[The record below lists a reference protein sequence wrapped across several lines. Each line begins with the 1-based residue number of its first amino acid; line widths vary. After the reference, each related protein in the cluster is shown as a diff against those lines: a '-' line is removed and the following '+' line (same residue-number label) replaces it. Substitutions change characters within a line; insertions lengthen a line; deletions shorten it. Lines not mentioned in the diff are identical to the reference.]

1 MQRRIRF
8 LTRGLVFSLKLT
20 RLQLNRIKLLWDW
33 KHFNDM
39 FSTSASFV
47 LVIAELSKR
56 FYSYVL
62 SSISTSK
69 SWCYLIRG
77 TSLTSSPIEQ
87 EVHLSHFYHPFLS
100 FIFYKISSNQALIDF
115 ISNTNPSTEIPEHST
130 FQILDRYLIIFDR
143 LSRLKSRMTLNPL

>member
-1 MQRRIRF
+1 
-8 LTRGLVFSLKLT
+8 
-20 RLQLNRIKLLWDW
+20 
-33 KHFNDM
+33 M
-39 FSTSASFV
+39 FSTTVSFV
-47 LVIAELSKR
+47 LVTAELSKR

-77 TSLTSSPIEQ
+77 TSLTSPPIEQ

-100 FIFYKISSNQALIDF
+100 FIFYEISLNQALIDF
-115 ISNTNPSTEIPEHST
+115 ISNKNPFTEIPERST

-143 LSRLKSRMTLNPL
+143 LSRLKSGTTLNPL